1 MSLRKQGY
9 IRTENDE
16 KMTTETFAYLK
27 PKDNPIKAEFF
38 KRPQVQAEE
47 DEMIEQLSQKE
58 KIT

>member
-27 PKDNPIKAEFF
+27 PKDNPIKAEFQKRF
-38 KRPQVQAEE
+38 KSE
-47 DEMIEQLSQKE
+47 IENRLQEQ
-58 KIT
+58 TDNT